1 MAYPEFYNQVP
12 RILLRDPLAEFLG
25 ALEDGLVK
33 FSYVEAVKVAGHSC
47 PTVASAYLMTA
58 KALAHLYGP
67 ATPERGS
74 IGVEFAAAQE
84 DGVSGVIAS
93 VSGMLTGA
101 AGEGGFKGIAG
112 RFDRRGLLR
121 FGVAGLPGQAR
132 FRRRD
137 TGAAADATVHL
148 ERVPAD
154 PELRT
159 LLQKCGT
166 GSASAEEAAR
176 FRTLWQGRVKA
187 ILVDHWDDPALLTL
201 KTA

>member
-58 KALAHLYGP
+58 KALAHLYGTENP
-67 ATPERGS
+67 VRGCV
-74 IGVEFAAAQE
+74 GVEFAAAQA
-84 DGVSGVIAS
+84 DGVTGVIAS
-93 VSGMLTGA
+93 VAGMLTGA

-112 RFDRRGLLR
+112 RFDRSGLLR
-121 FGVAGLPGQAR
+121 FGVEGLPGQAR

-137 TGAAADATVHL
+137 TGAAVNATVHL

-154 PELRT
+154 PGMRA
-159 LLQKCGT
+159 LLQKCSAGT
-166 GSASAEEAAR
+166 ASAEEEAR
-176 FRTLWQGRVKA
+176 FRALWQGRVKA

-201 KTA
+201 NPA

>member
-25 ALEDGLVK
+25 ALEDGVVK

-58 KALAHLYGP
+58 RALAHLYGAAP
-67 ATPERGS
+67 PERGR
-74 IGVEFAAAQE
+74 IGVEFKSVQE
-84 DGVSGVIAS
+84 DGVNGVIAS
-93 VSGMLTGA
+93 VAGMLTGA

-137 TGAAADATVHL
+137 TGAAVDAMVHL

-154 PELRT
+154 PGMGA
-159 LLQKCGT
+159 LLQKCCT
-166 GSASAEEAAR
+166 GSASAEEVAR
-176 FRTLWQGRVKA
+176 FRALWQGRVKA

-201 KTA
+201 ASA